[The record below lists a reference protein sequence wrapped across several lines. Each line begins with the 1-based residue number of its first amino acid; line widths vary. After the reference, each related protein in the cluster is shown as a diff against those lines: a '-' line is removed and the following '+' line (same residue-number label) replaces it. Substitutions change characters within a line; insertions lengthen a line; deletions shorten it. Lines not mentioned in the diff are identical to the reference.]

1 MHLTAVNIQNRRPS
15 TISTSKITHV
25 TENRDWFGVNTKG
38 NRTTHIGAILWET
51 ITNMTVIDIILS
63 EIIITHYHYD

>member
-25 TENRDWFGVNTKG
+25 TENSYWFGVNKKG

-63 EIIITHYHYD
+63 EIIINHYHYD